1 MTTAG
6 TRAGGMPP
14 RPLGTQPRPPAVC
27 SEASESRLRSR
38 GRRPQSHSGVTPPRW
53 DATPGRVPERQ
64 MDVCRQTPSGGEGV
78 GKEVGS
84 GPPGGAPD
92 PEHTGPLG
100 PADGITG
107 VLMGPESPDSWGA
120 GDRQGASEAQMT
132 VTGRALWPPCTGG
145 ADTPSPLKAVPTCL
159 PRVPVTHP
167 SWHRAWHRG
176 ARDALLQAGLGQE
189 SGWDTVV
196 KVQGRLQGQRGAE
209 RGPQSEDPPLRGDTS
224 GE

>member
-1 MTTAG
+1 
-6 TRAGGMPP
+6 MPP
-14 RPLGTQPRPPAVC
+14 RPLGMQPRRVLRGLREQAAVPGAEATEPQRSHPP
-27 SEASESRLRSR
+27 
-38 GRRPQSHSGVTPPRW
+38 GR
-53 DATPGRVPERQ
+53 DAIPGRVPERQ
-64 MDVCRQTPSGGEGV
+64 MDVCRQTPSGGEGA
-78 GKEVGS
+78 GKEVDS

-92 PEHTGPLG
+92 PDRTGPLE

-107 VLMGPESPDSWGA
+107 VLRGPESPDSWGA
-120 GDRQGASEAQMT
+120 GDRQGASEAQLT

-167 SWHRAWHRG
+167 SWHRAWRRG

-189 SGWDTVV
+189 SGWATVV

-209 RGPQSEDPPLRGDTS
+209 RGPQSEDPPLRGDTF

>member
-1 MTTAG
+1 
-6 TRAGGMPP
+6 MPL
-14 RPLGTQPRPPAVC
+14 RPLRTQPRRVLRGLREQAVVPGAEATEPQWSHPPW
-27 SEASESRLRSR
+27 
-38 GRRPQSHSGVTPPRW
+38 W

-64 MDVCRQTPSGGEGV
+64 MDVCRQTPAGGEGV
-78 GKEVGS
+78 GKVGS
-84 GPPGGAPD
+84 GPPRGAPD
-92 PEHTGPLG
+92 PDLTGPLG

-107 VLMGPESPDSWGA
+107 VLRGPESPDSWGA
-120 GDRQGASEAQMT
+120 GDRQGASEGQLT

-167 SWHRAWHRG
+167 ICHRAWHGG
-176 ARDALLQAGLGQE
+176 ARDALLQVGLGQE

-209 RGPQSEDPPLRGDTS
+209 RGPQSEDPPLRGDTF